1 MGCNWNQDTTFK
13 KGRLKPDF
21 QFQTTLTQTSSTHA
35 MNKLTFIAL
44 LIPLLA
50 SCGSVSLSQ
59 SDRDYTQIHP
69 APKAFDSKRTEY
81 TCTTWTPPS
90 PPDAESHLWYRAAT
104 LLDAKDWRM
113 NKQEFQDMIVLY
125 EAAASRGHY
134 QAINNLYLLYTH
146 VQGSTGIMYNPLH
159 NRARK
164 WLHYGLDKNWAMA
177 NYWLFDALYEGNAG
191 YRRDPQLG
199 LAYLQKVVDLGVPL
213 AQYELS
219 LIYRNQTKD
228 LKTQELLLGCASKQ
242 GFSAAMKQ
250 LSSFKAI
257 DGDLKESLR
266 LMHNAVRHGGD
277 GGGGAAV
284 RLMMVFDQ
292 KKGAMAEF
300 SATPADSIRKAAY
313 AELYKALKGTG
324 TKSGNPFYTFPR
336 LDEVLPL
343 PPAKTH
349 WKGIYSAMSKE
360 DAAFYQNPPDTAAL
374 AADIL
379 KRGIVKK
386 EEVYWPPRKD

>member
-1 MGCNWNQDTTFK
+1 MK
-13 KGRLKPDF
+13 KRNIIF
-21 QFQTTLTQTSSTHA
+21 
-35 MNKLTFIAL
+35 L
-44 LIPLLA
+44 LIPLITA
-50 SCGSVSLSQ
+50 CGVNSFSAL
-59 SDRDYTQIHP
+59 DRNDTQIRS
-69 APKAFDSKRTEY
+69 APKAFDPKRTEY
-81 TCTTWTPPS
+81 TCAAWTPPS
-90 PPDAESHLWYRAAT
+90 PPDAEAHLWYRAAT

-113 NKQEFQDMIVLY
+113 NKEEFQDMIVLY
-125 EAAASRGHY
+125 EAAASKGHY

-191 YRRDPQLG
+191 YRRNPQLG
-199 LAYLQKVVDLGVPL
+199 LAYLQKAVDLGVPL

-219 LIYRNQTKD
+219 LIYEDRIKD
-228 LKTQELLLGCASKQ
+228 LKTQELLLDCASKQ

-257 DGDLKESLR
+257 DGDLKESLQ

-386 EEVYWPPRKD
+386 EDVYWPPRKD